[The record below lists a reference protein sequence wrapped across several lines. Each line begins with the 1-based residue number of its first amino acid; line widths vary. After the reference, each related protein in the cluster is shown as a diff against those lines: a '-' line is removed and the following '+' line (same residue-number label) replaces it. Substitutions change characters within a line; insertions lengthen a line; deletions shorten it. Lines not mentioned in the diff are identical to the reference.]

1 MNKDNELN
9 KLMVRVDKIIE
20 NKKDDKGY
28 ADVSIGYHNF
38 EDGKY
43 PASACSDTA
52 SDLFNYSKNQLDQG
66 MQMFNT
72 AVTMY
77 GDHDY
82 PIHSDN
88 IIGMTLDSI
97 YNTLNAQLIHL
108 DNELYY
114 RVIPI
119 MCNELSDLSDEKLS
133 IRIGTMLYT
142 HLLTDIDEKYISFI
156 PSCSSILSKISG
168 INLEYSAS
176 LVDQFYFDNDK
187 EFEIKEDNV
196 LKIMDDI
203 NTTSLMANEMGLSLY
218 NFIVLNLYI
227 SINEYIRYRTNEFTD
242 KQIEDFYDEAYAII
256 QNTVINIHDSYL
268 DHLKMV
274 LMSASDKFPYLKEYV
289 KYYRNRMF
297 RMFGDVPDNGKHRF

>member
-1 MNKDNELN
+1 MNKNNELN

-20 NKKDDKGY
+20 NKKDDNGY
-28 ADVSIGYHNF
+28 EDVTIGYHIF
-38 EDGKY
+38 EDSKY
-43 PASACSDTA
+43 PVSSFSDTT
-52 SDLFNYSKNQLDQG
+52 SDIFTLSKNTLDQG
-66 MQMFNT
+66 IQLFNT

-88 IIGMTLDSI
+88 IIGMTLNSI
-97 YNTLNAQLIHL
+97 YTTIDTQLIHL

-119 MCNELSDLSDEKLS
+119 MCNELSDLSDEKLD
-133 IRIGTMLYT
+133 IRIGTILYT
-142 HLLTDIDEKYISFI
+142 HLLTDIDEKYISFA
-156 PSCSSILSKISG
+156 PNCSSILSKIACV
-168 INLEYSAS
+168 NLEHSAS

-187 EFEIKEDNV
+187 EFEVKEDNV

-203 NTTSLMANEMGLSLY
+203 NTTSLMTDEMGLRLY

-227 SINEYIRYRTNEFTD
+227 SINEYIKYRIKDFTD
-242 KQIEDFYDEAYAII
+242 KQIEEFYEKAYVII
-256 QNTVINIHDSYL
+256 QNAVITIHDSYL

-274 LMSASDKFPYLKEYV
+274 LMSAADKFPYLKEYV

-297 RMFGDVPDNGKHRF
+297 GDVPDNGTYRF

>member
-1 MNKDNELN
+1 MNKNNELN

-20 NKKDDKGY
+20 DKKDDKGY

-38 EDGKY
+38 EDNKY
-43 PASACSDTA
+43 PASACSDTIT
-52 SDLFNYSKNQLDQG
+52 DLFTYAKNQLDNGIQL
-66 MQMFNT
+66 FNT
-72 AVTMY
+72 AVRMY

-97 YNTLNAQLIHL
+97 YTTLDAQLIHL

-119 MCNELSDLSDEKLS
+119 MCNELSDLSDEKLG

-156 PSCSSILSKISG
+156 SRRSSMLSKISG
-168 INLEYSAS
+168 INLEHSAS

-187 EFEIKEDNV
+187 EFEVKEDNV

-203 NTTSLMANEMGLSLY
+203 NTTSLMANEMGLRLY

-227 SINEYIRYRTNEFTD
+227 STNEYIRYRTNESTD
-242 KQIEDFYDEAYAII
+242 RQIEEFYDEAYIII
-256 QNTVINIHDSYL
+256 QNAVINIHDSYL

-297 RMFGDVPDNGKHRF
+297 GDVPNDGRYRF